1 MTITTTTTTLTITHL
16 PVLASASLLIACSS
30 APARGKIVAER
41 APRGPDG
48 RLNRE
53 YLPDD
58 DNDNDGH
65 GDDHDDDEEDDY
77 IIEMKKGLLS
87 MMSMNV
93 YISNTLTS
101 QHSLLKRRISYCSN
115 TCKRY

>member
-1 MTITTTTTTLTITHL
+1 MSITTTITTLTITYL

-30 APARGKIVAER
+30 APARGRIVAER

-58 DNDNDGH
+58 DDDDDDGH
-65 GDDHDDDEEDDY
+65 DDEDDGGSDDDDDY
-77 IIEMKKGLLS
+77 RNDTDDDKGYVFMMLVAIIKIIVKKK
-87 MMSMNV
+87 M
-93 YISNTLTS
+93 TAT
-101 QHSLLKRRISYCSN
+101 
-115 TCKRY
+115 

>member
-30 APARGKIVAER
+30 APARGKIVTER

-58 DNDNDGH
+58 DDNDGH
-65 GDDHDDDEEDDY
+65 DDDDDDHDDHDDDEDDY
-77 IIEMKKGLLS
+77 IS
-87 MMSMNV
+87 
-93 YISNTLTS
+93 
-101 QHSLLKRRISYCSN
+101 R
-115 TCKRY
+115 

>member
-1 MTITTTTTTLTITHL
+1 
-16 PVLASASLLIACSS
+16 
-30 APARGKIVAER
+30 
-41 APRGPDG
+41 
-48 RLNRE
+48 LNRE

-58 DNDNDGH
+58 DDDNDGH
-65 GDDHDDDEEDDY
+65 NDDDDDDHDDDDHDDHDDDEDDDEDDY

>member
-1 MTITTTTTTLTITHL
+1 MTITTTITTLTITHL
-16 PVLASASLLIACSS
+16 PVLALASLLIACSS

-58 DNDNDGH
+58 DDDDNDGH
-65 GDDHDDDEEDDY
+65 DDDDDDDDDGHDEDDDEDDY
-77 IIEMKKGLLS
+77 IIEMK
-87 MMSMNV
+87 
-93 YISNTLTS
+93 
-101 QHSLLKRRISYCSN
+101 
-115 TCKRY
+115 

>member
-1 MTITTTTTTLTITHL
+1 MTITTTITTLTITHL
-16 PVLASASLLIACSS
+16 PVLALASLLIACSS

-58 DNDNDGH
+58 DDDDNDG
-65 GDDHDDDEEDDY
+65 GSDDDEDDY
-77 IIEMKKGLLS
+77 IIEMK
-87 MMSMNV
+87 
-93 YISNTLTS
+93 
-101 QHSLLKRRISYCSN
+101 
-115 TCKRY
+115 